1 MAEKDKNAL
10 EGPKNE
16 AIAFLTTENEITEK
30 KNRIYQHYKYVY
42 AQNVNLQ
49 ADDMYLRLGE

>member
-16 AIAFLTTENEITEK
+16 AIAFLTTENEITAK
-30 KNRIYQHYKYVY
+30 KNHIYQHYKYV
-42 AQNVNLQ
+42 
-49 ADDMYLRLGE
+49 GHI